1 MTMLRRIV
9 RAIKPGVNGDAG
21 FEGYYSRLIASG
33 TSGVPNAQEARRDL
47 DGMRSA
53 HMIYRYL

>member
-9 RAIKPGVNGDAG
+9 RAIKPGITGDAG
-21 FEGYYSRLIASG
+21 FEDYYSRLIASG
-33 TSGVPNAQEARRDL
+33 TSGVPNAREARRDL

-53 HMIYRYL
+53 SMIYRYL